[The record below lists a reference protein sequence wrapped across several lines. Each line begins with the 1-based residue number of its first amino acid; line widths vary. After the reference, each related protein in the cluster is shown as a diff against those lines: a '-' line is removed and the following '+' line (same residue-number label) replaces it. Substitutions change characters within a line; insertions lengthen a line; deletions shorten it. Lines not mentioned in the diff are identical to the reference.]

1 MENINPDAEIEEFWF
16 NLKQSMSNFYNL
28 YINSRPIHKWSNNLN
43 DLQSKKKYEIIEK
56 HIRNYISLYGM
67 DVIRQHNHYHISIL
81 NTNIKRW
88 NKLSNKYTFTNKEKT
103 YYNIIF
109 VLLDIYKT
117 LIKNKVNKGELMAQV
132 ELFSEF
138 ELFILYND
146 YGPLIKY
153 AIKYNKTN
161 IIDKLIEFDKE
172 SVINTLVENDYDL
185 SNININTISSK
196 KLIEH
201 IKNQ

>member
-1 MENINPDAEIEEFWF
+1 MENKNPDAEIEEFWVS
-16 NLKQSMSNFYNL
+16 LKQSMSNFYNQ

-43 DLQSKKKYEIIEK
+43 KFQTQKKYEIIEK
-56 HIRNYISLYGM
+56 YIRNYISLYGM
-67 DVIRQHNHYHISIL
+67 DVIRQNNHYHISIL

-88 NKLSNKYTFTNKEKT
+88 NKISRKYTFTNKEKT

-117 LIKNKVNKGELMAQV
+117 LIKSKVNKGELLAQV

-172 SVINTLVENDYDL
+172 NVINTLEDNDYDL
-185 SNININTISSK
+185 SGINIDTISSK